1 MLRLKDVPPD
11 EMREVVRV
19 ATELYRE
26 DQTAQEKDQE
36 RQHLIEAAGEVG
48 LPEEYLER
56 AAAEVHRRRV
66 AEIQVRLRKKRI
78 GFGLAAALGLA
89 GVVVLMPSALKTTP
103 APLAP
108 PTVVQLEPQ
117 LVDDFTTA
125 PETRWELKTNSGTNA
140 SIQFTQEAARGGVA
154 KLQVRR
160 FSRGT
165 DGKYFANFD
174 TTQGQL
180 GNLAGREAI
189 TFAVRG
195 QGLAQVRVYLENG
208 PTERW
213 RSPAVAVPNGWDT
226 RTVRI
231 DQLEYQ
237 TRRTSAEPWRVE
249 RFRPPQEV
257 RRLSFKLGDFVN
269 PVEASGEVALDDV
282 RVE

>member
-26 DQTAQEKDQE
+26 DQTTQERDQE
-36 RQHLIEAAGEVG
+36 RQQLIEAAGEVG
-48 LPEEYLER
+48 LPQEYLER

-66 AEIQVRLRKKRI
+66 LEIEARRLRKKRI
-78 GFGLAAALGLA
+78 GFGLLAAVGLA
-89 GVVVLMPSALKTTP
+89 GVIALGTSGLETTTP
-103 APLAP
+103 AT
-108 PTVVQLEPQ
+108 PTVVQQQPQ
-117 LVDDFTTA
+117 LVDDFNTA
-125 PETRWELKTNSGTNA
+125 PETRWELKTNSGTDA
-140 SIQFTQEAARGGVA
+140 GVAFTQETGRGGVVA
-154 KLQVRR
+154 VRVR
-160 FSRGT
+160 QFSRGT

-180 GNLAGREAI
+180 GSLSGREAI
-189 TFAVRG
+189 TFGVRG
-195 QGLAQVRVYLENG
+195 QGLPRVRVYLENG

-213 RSPAVAVPNGWDT
+213 RSPAVPVSNGWET

-231 DQLEYQ
+231 GKFEYQ
-237 TRRTSAEPWRVE
+237 TRRTSADPWRVE
-249 RFRPPQEV
+249 RFRPPEEV

-269 PVEASGEVALDDV
+269 PVEASGEVVLDDV